1 MKALELRS
9 YDGAPSSLVLAPR
22 PLPRLGP
29 GEVLVKIHAAPINPS
44 DLGFIRG
51 SYVRKDLP
59 VVAGFEGSGVVVAT
73 GGGFGARALL
83 GRRVACAAPPDGD
96 GTWAEYMAT
105 PASSCVP
112 LLPSVE
118 LDAGATLFINPMTAW
133 GLLDVAAHDGHEAL
147 AQTAAASAL
156 GRMLVRLTIER
167 KIPMVHVVRRPAQ
180 VSLLRSLGAEHVLDS
195 SEPDFQDRLH
205 EAFRRL
211 NVTLAFDAVAGSM
224 TRHLVA
230 ALPRG
235 GGVLVYGNLSEQPAE
250 VNPSDLI
257 IDDKYVEGFS
267 LATWRRNTTFA
278 QIARLGLW
286 VQRRVDREFRTE
298 VRARY
303 VLEDFQKA
311 LDEYKASMTMGK
323 VLLTP

>member
-59 VVAGFEGSGVVVAT
+59 VVAGFEGSAGHPT
-73 GGGFGARALL
+73 
-83 GRRVACAAPPDGD
+83 PDGD